1 MYNPLSADGQA
12 KSLNWFSPALRVVAK
27 NTTSDREASAMLRHV
42 TATFSRIVLPIAL
55 AVAAL
60 PARAEPQHGIAMY
73 GTPNLP
79 PDFVSLPTVNPDA
92 PKGGGLVMAVNG
104 SFDTLNPFITNG
116 SPADGVSA
124 FTFETLMARSFDE
137 PFTLYG
143 LLAESIETD
152 DARSYVQFTLREG
165 ARFSDGSPVTVE
177 DVLWSFQT
185 LGTIGN
191 PRFLGAWKKVATAEA
206 VGDRS
211 VRFTFNTE
219 DRELPLLLG
228 LRPILKKAD
237 FDGRDFEATTLDK
250 LTGSGPYVIDT
261 VDPGVSITY
270 RRNPDWWGKDLP
282 VNRGLWNFDTIR
294 YDYFANPVAVFE
306 SVKSGGITAYREDN
320 LAKWASRYDFPAIAS
335 GDMIKLEVPHKRPS
349 GIIGFVMNTRKPQFQ
364 DWRVREA
371 MIELFNFDF
380 INQTV
385 TGGAA
390 PRITSYF
397 SNSPFSMQPGKP
409 AEGAVLALL
418 DPFKAD
424 LLPGTIDGYALPESD
439 GTAQNR
445 PGLRR
450 ALALLEEAGW
460 TIGDDGILRNADGTP
475 LAFEILLT
483 IGFFNDTATTEIY
496 TEALK
501 NAGIEAK
508 VTMLDSA
515 QMKTRTDTFD
525 FDMTYILRTMSL
537 SPGNEQNLYW
547 SSSAADTEGSRNWM
561 GVKSPAI
568 DATVAAMLAARTEED
583 AATAAQALDRLLT
596 AGRYVVPFWFA
607 DRNLIVHRKELKQP
621 ATVQLYG
628 DWGNS
633 YLPAQWWYEE

>member
-1 MYNPLSADGQA
+1 
-12 KSLNWFSPALRVVAK
+12 
-27 NTTSDREASAMLRHV
+27 MLRDV
-42 TATFSRIVLPIAL
+42 TVTLCRLAMPIAL
-55 AVAAL
+55 ALAAL
-60 PARAEPQHGIAMY
+60 PGQAEPQHGIAMY
-73 GTPNLP
+73 GQPDLP
-79 PDFVSLPTVNPDA
+79 PDFVSFPQVNPDA
-92 PKGGGLVMAVNG
+92 PKGGSVTMAVNG
-104 SFDTLNPFITNG
+104 SFDTLNPFITG
-116 SPADGVSA
+116 GTPAEGVSPL
-124 FTFETLMARSFDE
+124 TFETLLARSFDE

-152 DARSYVQFTLREG
+152 DARTFVEFTLREG

-177 DVLWSFQT
+177 DVLWSFET

-206 VGDRS
+206 AGERS

-219 DRELPLLLG
+219 DRELPLILG
-228 LRPILKKAD
+228 LRPILRKAD
-237 FDGRDFEATTLDK
+237 FDGKDFEATTLDK

-261 VDPGVSITY
+261 VDPGVQITY

-282 VNRGLWNFDTIR
+282 VNRGMWNFDTIR

-320 LAKWASRYDFPAIAS
+320 LAKWASRYDFPAITS
-335 GDMIKLEVPHKRPS
+335 GDMVKLEVPHQRPS

-380 INQTV
+380 VNQNV
-385 TGGAA
+385 TGGVA

-397 SNSPFSMQPGKP
+397 SNSPFSMQAGKP

-418 DPFKAD
+418 EPFKAD
-424 LLPGTIDGYALPESD
+424 LLPGTIEGYALPESD

-460 TIGDDGILRNADGTP
+460 TIGDDGVLKNADGTP
-475 LAFEILLT
+475 FTFEILLT
-483 IGFFNDTATTEIY
+483 IGQDEAATIAAIY
-496 TEALK
+496 VEALK
-501 NAGIEAK
+501 NAGIAAT
-508 VTMLDSA
+508 VSMLDSA
-515 QMKTRTDTFD
+515 QMKSRTDTFD
-525 FDMTYILRTMSL
+525 FDMTYIIRTMSL

-568 DATVAAMLAARTEED
+568 DATIAAMLAARTKED
-583 AATAAQALDRLLT
+583 AATAAQALDHLLT

-607 DRNLIVHRKELKQP
+607 DRNLIVHAKDLKQP
-621 ATVQLYG
+621 ETVQLYG

-633 YLPAQWWYEE
+633 YLPALWWYEE

>member
-1 MYNPLSADGQA
+1 
-12 KSLNWFSPALRVVAK
+12 
-27 NTTSDREASAMLRHV
+27 MLRHITLTLFRLV
-42 TATFSRIVLPIAL
+42 MPVALAL
-55 AVAAL
+55 AVF
-60 PARAEPQHGIAMY
+60 PAQAEPQHGIAMY
-73 GTPNLP
+73 GEPDLP
-79 PDFVSLPTVNPDA
+79 PDFVSFPQVNPDA
-92 PKGGGLVMAVNG
+92 PKGGTLTMAVNG
-104 SFDTLNPFITNG
+104 SFDTLNPFITGG
-116 SPADGVSA
+116 SPAEGVSP

-143 LLAESIETD
+143 LLAESINTD
-152 DARSYVQFTLREG
+152 DARTFVEFTLREG

-177 DVLWSFQT
+177 DVLWSFET

-211 VRFTFNTE
+211 IRFTFNTE
-219 DRELPLLLG
+219 DRELPLILG
-228 LRPILKKAD
+228 LRPILRKAD
-237 FDGRDFEATTLDK
+237 FDGKDFEATTLDK
-250 LTGSGPYVIDT
+250 LTGSGPYIIET

-282 VNRGLWNFDTIR
+282 VNRGMWNFDTIR

-320 LAKWASRYDFPAIAS
+320 VAKWASRYDFPAITS
-335 GDMIKLEVPHKRPS
+335 GDMVKLEVPHQRPS

-380 INQTV
+380 VNQNV

-390 PRITSYF
+390 PRIISYF
-397 SNSPFSMQPGKP
+397 SNSPFSMQVGKP
-409 AEGAVLALL
+409 AEGGVLALL
-418 DPFKAD
+418 EPFKAE
-424 LLPGTIDGYALPESD
+424 LLPGTIEGYALPESD

-460 TIGDDGILRNADGTP
+460 TIGDDGVLKNAEGTP
-475 LAFEILLT
+475 FTFEILLT
-483 IGFFNDTATTEIY
+483 IGQDEVASIAAIY
-496 TEALK
+496 VEALG
-501 NAGIEAK
+501 NAGIAA
-508 VTMLDSA
+508 TISMLDSA
-515 QMKTRTDTFD
+515 QMKSRTDTFD
-525 FDMTYILRTMSL
+525 YDMTYMIRTMSL

-561 GVKSPAI
+561 GVKAPAI
-568 DATVAAMLAARTEED
+568 DATIAAMLAARTKED
-583 AATAAQALDRLLT
+583 AATAAQALDHLLT
-596 AGRYVVPFWFA
+596 AGRFVVPFWFA
-607 DRNLIVHRKELKQP
+607 DRNLIVHARNLKQP
-621 ATVQLYG
+621 ETVQLYG

-633 YLPAQWWYEE
+633 YLPAQWWFEE